1 MKAAKTAKKEEKVT
15 KPAETNKE
23 AEVKK
28 LYIVAVVMNGK
39 YEVRRY
45 TLEEHGKNFA
55 ELANEFA
62 SKKGYQIEL
71 V

>member
-1 MKAAKTAKKEEKVT
+1 MKTIKSIEKKPVVKVESKKEV
-15 KPAETNKE
+15 
-23 AEVKK
+23 EVKDFS
-28 LYIVAVVMNGK
+28 LAIVKNGK

-45 TLEEHGKNFA
+45 TQEDHGDNFA

-62 SKKGYQIEL
+62 SKKGYQVEL